1 MFACSGFWIFP
12 PAGACVAHWLPV
24 LALLEIEC
32 MKPVVAVLTAL
43 ALGSAPAW
51 ASKQAAPAAPIP
63 AKNAAPAKVS
73 AKPASKPEPVKA
85 VAKGK
90 SERGGR
96 SDKGDKGDK
105 GDKADK
111 ADRAD
116 KAEKGGKN
124 AHVTASR
131 QAKPATPVPLA
142 QAPAPQARP
151 WVPPPPIPPAAAE
164 SGRTSVRLAAPV
176 AAAGVLGLGAAL
188 AASESEGQSGPAQ
201 AAALAASAG
210 NSGANPSALSAS
222 GQPLATQTTPPQR
235 PSRTVARAYAMDGAT
250 FYQNG
255 RKFRVQ
261 GLDAREPGMTS
272 EHATQRLQQV
282 LDAGSLSIEPVEV
295 DGTGQ
300 TLAVVRVNGR
310 NVADT
315 VRYPD

>member
-96 SDKGDKGDK
+96 NDKADKG
-105 GDKADK
+105 DK

-176 AAAGVLGLGAAL
+176 AAAGALGLGAAL

>member
-12 PAGACVAHWLPV
+12 PAGACVAHRLPV
-24 LALLEIEC
+24 PALLEIEC

-96 SDKGDKGDK
+96 SDKADKG
-105 GDKADK
+105 DK

-176 AAAGVLGLGAAL
+176 AAAGALGLGAAL